1 MNRLP
6 AAIGALRQPWFR
18 WAAALGLALLT
29 GCSGQDEP
37 MPSVGSAHLGLAG
50 ADADRNGVRDDVDA
64 TLARLT
70 ATRPGLRARALA
82 LAQTEQALLDLG
94 NATARSDYL
103 TAARCSGVPEA
114 VADALSTALLA
125 TPAQRARQAS
135 LLAGAAV
142 PVGGCDEPLA
152 SQAAVTP
159 VLYVNSVSTS
169 LAQAMADA
177 KALAAVLD
185 ASRLHQAAP
194 RTFAV
199 TLVYNPLG
207 WGGGVGVGGPHAT
220 QQDAQETFLLKTAE
234 EHHLTELTRLLLAH
248 DSLAPQ
254 MEVSAAVRVLA
265 YLDDMTPGENSL
277 EATGAV
283 DDVGMASAQAA
294 ARALSAQMATQP
306 GAIVVAHGEGNLLA
320 NLAWAERAA
329 QSGNAIAAQARV
341 VNVGNAARLAI
352 NRLDLTH
359 AGDRAVRVQ
368 LAGLPYPRGNW
379 TGATRTTPDCS
390 GSYCAFQSAE
400 PTFDA
405 GSGPALAHGFRSF
418 YLSEASLPTPLQ
430 DWGVPYTPGA
440 VAARDRLE
448 DLVYAAAASMQRLTL
463 SYTSRVPHSGVQAD
477 DCMGLGVQA
486 PVPCASASAVAYSG
500 AGRQDGM
507 NVLVNPKR
515 YAFVPNPAGGH
526 FDRTECIQDEITG
539 LMWEGKTASG
549 VRAGSNRYT
558 RFSGPGTAHEYVDI
572 VNASGLCGHSDWR
585 LPIAAELMGLLNFDW
600 LDRPTATHAYWLPNT
615 AEWDTWTSP
624 ADRYHSGA
632 AWTVDFLASGTR
644 PRAKQSLLAV
654 RLVRGGPPADADR
667 YTYSADG
674 SEVTDTV
681 TGLTWRRCPEGK
693 NWDGGTCSGQ
703 ATKYTLHGA
712 MAHALTQPGWRVPHI
727 GELLTLVI
735 RTQDFATDFGPTID
749 RTAFPDTGL
758 YSYWSSTQ
766 YSRLWDAAQTVNF
779 KFGINET
786 NLCRECDQDTRLRL
800 VRAQ

>member
-6 AAIGALRQPWFR
+6 AAIGAPRLPWSR
-18 WAAALGLALLT
+18 WTAALGLALLT
-29 GCSGQDEP
+29 ACGGQDEP
-37 MPSVGSAHLGLAG
+37 MQPARAALAG
-50 ADADRNGVRDDVDA
+50 ARLDLVDADRNGVRDDVDA
-64 TLARLT
+64 ALARLT
-70 ATRPGLRARALA
+70 AAQPRLRAGALA
-82 LAQTEQALLDLG
+82 LAQAEQALLDQG

-103 TAARCSGVPEA
+103 TAARCSGVPVT

-125 TPAQRARQAS
+125 TPAQRARQAR
-135 LLAGAAV
+135 LLAGVAV
-142 PVGGCDEPLA
+142 PVGRCDEFLA
-152 SQAAVTP
+152 PQAAGTP
-159 VLYVNSVSTS
+159 VLYVNSVSSS

-177 KALAAVLD
+177 QALAAVLD

-207 WGGGVGVGGPHAT
+207 WGGGGNPQAA
-220 QQDAQETFLLKTAE
+220 QQDAQEVFLLKTAE
-234 EHHLTELTRLLLAH
+234 EHHLRDLARLLLAH

-254 MEVSAAVRVLA
+254 MNVNAAVRVLA
-265 YLDDMTPGENSL
+265 YLDDMTPGDNSL
-277 EATGAV
+277 EASGAV
-283 DDVGMASAQAA
+283 DDADMASAQAA
-294 ARALSAQMATQP
+294 ARALSAQMAAQP

-359 AGDRAVRVQ
+359 AGDRAVRAQ
-368 LAGLPYPRGNW
+368 LVGLPYPRGDW

-390 GSYCAFQSAE
+390 GGYCAFQSAD
-400 PTFDA
+400 PTFGA
-405 GSGPALAHGFRSF
+405 GNGPARAHGFRSF
-418 YLSEASLPTPLQ
+418 YLSEAPLPKPLQ

-448 DLVYAAAASMQRLTL
+448 DMVYAAAASMQRLPL

-477 DCMGLGVQA
+477 DCIGLGVLE

-507 NVLVNPKR
+507 NVLVNPKS

-558 RFSGPGTAHEYVDI
+558 RLTGPGTANEYVDI

-585 LPIAAELMGLLNFDW
+585 LPIAAELISLLNFDW
-600 LDRPTATHAYWLPNT
+600 LDRQIITHAYWLPNT

-624 ADRYHSGA
+624 ADRYRDGGA
-632 AWTVDFLASGTR
+632 WSVDFRYAGTR
-644 PRAKQSLLAV
+644 PRERITLLAV
-654 RLVRGGPPADADR
+654 RLVRGGSRAEAKR
-667 YTYSADG
+667 YTYNVDG

-681 TGLTWRRCPEGK
+681 TGLIWRRCPEGK
-693 NWDGGTCSGQ
+693 NWDGRTCSGE
-703 ATKYTLHGA
+703 ATPYTLQGA

-727 GELLTLVI
+727 GELLTLVA
-735 RTQDFATDFGPTID
+735 RTRDVSIDYGPYID

-758 YSYWSSTQ
+758 DYYWSSTPA
-766 YSRLWDAAQTVNF
+766 SRRWDSVEVVNF
-779 KFGINET
+779 NFGVNEKT
-786 NLCRECDQDTRLRL
+786 TCRECRQDIRLRL